1 MRNHEDLRT
10 NDSKLK
16 AHFTWTA
23 EDDRPTVNLSGS
35 LIYAKD
41 GIKVD
46 GINTIRR
53 KNVIEEDMDN
63 KKRQIIEALMLE
75 YNEKTKGHAVVVT
88 DDEETPIEKAFRAIQ
103 EGKMQVLDWDMD
115 STQPNR
121 LKYCSRLFIPFI
133 KNVDEDDDFGQSEL
147 LELKEKLREDYNR
160 KKRKD
165 LGMEAVDSNVS
176 QRLYEFQMIYNAMQF
191 IDPSLPRIKVWTAGD
206 RVTRIPN
213 EQLKVLTDAQ
223 EIELRRRIE
232 AIMEED
238 PVLTRAAAFM
248 YSGALRAAEAA
259 SVTKI
264 RIEDYGSFVAV
275 WVLTQE
281 QKGKIMEKVKSH
293 SGFRRV
299 ILESWGSKMVRKCNA
314 LIAEEDAK
322 NAPVLAKKVSAWI
335 RKQLIEIGV
344 KTEDMEKTDIA
355 AHLLRRHRASI
366 WRNICGFSQWEID
379 YLLGHKNPD
388 KKYEK
393 CDPKSEET
401 MARWAEMISRYAPC
415 CENGES
421 SGKTVV
427 SIDDNTP
434 GTLAVPGNYRLNN
447 NSDKE
452 IEVRLTLES
461 AEAGEAIFIDSKAAS
476 MAGNNIIVGG
486 RDSKGQRKNTTI
498 CNLEKMKGD
507 N

>member
-1 MRNHEDLRT
+1 
-10 NDSKLK
+10 
-16 AHFTWTA
+16 
-23 EDDRPTVNLSGS
+23 
-35 LIYAKD
+35 
-41 GIKVD
+41 
-46 GINTIRR
+46 
-53 KNVIEEDMDN
+53 
-63 KKRQIIEALMLE
+63 
-75 YNEKTKGHAVVVT
+75 
-88 DDEETPIEKAFRAIQ
+88 
-103 EGKMQVLDWDMD
+103 
-115 STQPNR
+115 
-121 LKYCSRLFIPFI
+121 
-133 KNVDEDDDFGQSEL
+133 
-147 LELKEKLREDYNR
+147 
-160 KKRKD
+160 
-165 LGMEAVDSNVS
+165 MEAVDSNVS

-415 CENGES
+415 CGNGES